1 MMFFETAKI
10 TGTSDSAARLRRHFR
25 IPLSSS
31 STSAA
36 RRWVTR
42 PTAIVLVQGESQLGS
57 ERMVALCTVSEKH
70 LVSLLLSTTAS
81 LNVHELRAELLGAAK
96 TLERLPAS

>member
-1 MMFFETAKI
+1 
-10 TGTSDSAARLRRHFR
+10 
-25 IPLSSS
+25 
-31 STSAA
+31 
-36 RRWVTR
+36 VTR